1 MKCPFCGNND
11 TQVKD
16 SRPSDDGKSIRRRRE
31 CSSCGRRFTT
41 FENFQLQQIIII
53 KSDDRRELFDRD
65 KISRSIEVALNKRPT
80 KQSAATDI
88 VGDIEQML
96 VEEARNEV
104 SSKEIG
110 DFVMKELKNLDFV
123 GYIRY
128 ASVYKGF
135 ETSEDFRKLVTEL
148 K

>member
-1 MKCPFCGNND
+1 MKCPFCGHNE

-53 KSDDRRELFDRD
+53 KNDESRELFDRD
-65 KISRSIEVALNKRPT
+65 KLSRSISSALNKRPI

-96 VEEARNEV
+96 VEEARSEV

-110 DFVMKELKNLDFV
+110 DFVMSQLKNLDFV

-135 ETSEDFRKLVTEL
+135 ETPEDFRKLVTEL
-148 K
+148 N

>member
-1 MKCPFCGNND
+1 MKCPFCGNTD

-16 SRPSDDGKSIRRRRE
+16 SRPSDDGKSIRRRRG
-31 CSSCGRRFTT
+31 CSSCKRRFTT

-53 KSDDRRELFDRD
+53 KNDSSREIFDRD
-65 KISRSIEVALNKRPT
+65 KLSRSIASALNKRPI

-104 SSKEIG
+104 TSKEIG
-110 DFVMKELKNLDFV
+110 DFVMEKLKNIDFV

-128 ASVYKGF
+128 ASVYRGF
-135 ETSEDFRKLVTEL
+135 ETSEDFKQLL
-148 K
+148 KGL

>member
-65 KISRSIEVALNKRPT
+65 KISRSIAVALNKRPT

>member
-1 MKCPFCGNND
+1 MRCPFCGHAD

-31 CSSCGRRFTT
+31 CGECGRRFTT
-41 FENFQLQQIIII
+41 FENFQIQQIIVE
-53 KSDDRRELFDRD
+53 KADGRRELFDRD
-65 KISRSIEVALNKRPT
+65 KLSRSIASALNKRSIR
-80 KQSAATDI
+80 QSAATDI
-88 VGDIEQML
+88 VGDIEQIL
-96 VEEARNEV
+96 VEDARNEV

-110 DFVMKELKNLDFV
+110 DFVMDKLKNLDFV

-128 ASVYKGF
+128 ASVYKAF
-135 ETSEDFRKLVTEL
+135 ETPEDFKKLVTKL

>member
-1 MKCPFCGNND
+1 MKCPFCGHNE

-31 CSSCGRRFTT
+31 CGSCGRRFTT
-41 FENFQLQQIIII
+41 FENFQLQQIIIV
-53 KSDDRRELFDRD
+53 KNDGRRELFDRD
-65 KISRSIEVALNKRPT
+65 KLNRSISHALNKRPI

-96 VEEARNEV
+96 VEEAKTEV
-104 SSKEIG
+104 TSKEIG
-110 DFVMKELKNLDFV
+110 DFVMDKLKNLDFV

-128 ASVYKGF
+128 ASVYDGF
-135 ETSEDFRKLVTEL
+135 ETPKDFEALLTKLA
-148 K
+148 